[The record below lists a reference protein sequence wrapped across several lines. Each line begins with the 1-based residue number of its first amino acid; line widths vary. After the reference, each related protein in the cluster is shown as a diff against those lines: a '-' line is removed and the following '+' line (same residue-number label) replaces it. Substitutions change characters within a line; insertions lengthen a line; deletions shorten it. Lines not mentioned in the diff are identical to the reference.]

1 MPRTQ
6 QPSTGLGIEDELSFG
21 SDEDLIIDVGEI
33 ALPATVSDPV
43 PNAKTDKD
51 KKNRFKLS
59 GKKKSEDASVLASA
73 QSQHNTREMRDTSS
87 KKEKKGK
94 DGSGLASASLVL
106 DPQMESVLD
115 LTSGAAYYSAGS
127 ASGGSTPSL
136 PSLTSGSTTSSKKK
150 GGFRN
155 ALKGLGMK
163 KESEQSSLFA
173 TRQREKLDKL
183 KQVQSIDSFST
194 GEYSMQ
200 PSVDLSLSTYSSRR
214 TDTTMSSVYH
224 HLTPTNAPGTKSGA
238 EKEDSLHSKST
249 SVSSVT
255 PSRPS
260 SYANTDRHLPA
271 SNNKSILEKFP
282 EAPTTKQTIPL
293 SNPSSLSFRAPSPF
307 LNPAL
312 TSILL
317 PSFPATP
324 SSLENIQ
331 ILSTTVIRRTRSS
344 SVEKERSSS
353 LRNLAGGL
361 GNGSSSSSKRPI
373 WVSQQMVLTS
383 FKVGGNT
390 PVGSLNPEA
399 TSIIPS
405 ESGTDGA
412 KTTAHLHI
420 FSIPTVT
427 PRSSF
432 KSSTS
437 PIKPSP
443 PQPQVELERMMLK
456 ADSTAGFWE
465 EDSGERKFVMRI
477 GFGYGKGEEKEGEGV
492 EWIVEMRNAEQ
503 LREWIQQIKS
513 IAVVIRAERE
523 GHGHAIREAFSSGS
537 ARGDD
542 LALALNMQRLTSS
555 HSIMSRSASYQSGS
569 TGTPVRSSVSSHTGH
584 PPRKEDLPEAP
595 TPSPASVS
603 NAEEVKEEA
612 AKEESPMLLPD
623 EIRGRLGRL
632 DLGSYSPPTSVP
644 NIRRASETSLSPA
657 KLNQP
662 IPAKLPPPTGAPP
675 SIPEFAVPA
684 PQEKEK
690 KDLTEAEKIRLEAQ
704 AFTPTP
710 VAPISVPAAS
720 SSALQAPEQ
729 AADAQSIHSIP
740 SVSSKTSTTG
750 SRRRAAKK
758 MALDIM
764 SEFNESGMGDFEVED
779 EVPINEDRARAVR
792 FA

>member
-51 KKNRFKLS
+51 KKSRFKLS
-59 GKKKSEDASVLASA
+59 GKKKSEDASVLASS
-73 QSQHNTREMRDTSS
+73 QSQHSTREMRDTSR

-115 LTSGAAYYSAGS
+115 LTSGGAYYSAGS

-173 TRQREKLDKL
+173 SRQREKLDKL

-224 HLTPTNAPGTKSGA
+224 HLTSTNAPGTKSRA

-260 SYANTDRHLPA
+260 SFANTDRHPPA

-282 EAPTTKQTIPL
+282 ETPTTKQTIPL

-361 GNGSSSSSKRPI
+361 GNGSSSSSKRPT

-390 PVGSLNPEA
+390 PVGSPNPEA
-399 TSIIPS
+399 TPVIPS

-420 FSIPTVT
+420 FSIPAVT
-427 PRSSF
+427 PRSSL
-432 KSSTS
+432 KSSAS
-437 PIKPSP
+437 PIKSSP

-465 EDSGERKFVMRI
+465 EDSGERKFIMRI

-492 EWIVEMRNAEQ
+492 EWIVEMRNA
-503 LREWIQQIKS
+503 
-513 IAVVIRAERE
+513 AEKE

-555 HSIMSRSASYQSGS
+555 HSIMSRSASYRSGS

-584 PPRKEDLPEAP
+584 PPRKEDLPAAP
-595 TPSPASVS
+595 TPPPASVR
-603 NAEEVKEEA
+603 NGEEVKEEA
-612 AKEESPMLLPD
+612 AKEESPMLPPD

-632 DLGSYSPPTSVP
+632 DLGLYSPPTSVP

-704 AFTPTP
+704 ASTPTP

>member
-51 KKNRFKLS
+51 KKSRFKLS
-59 GKKKSEDASVLASA
+59 GKKKSEDASVLASS
-73 QSQHNTREMRDTSS
+73 QSQHNTREMRDTSR

-115 LTSGAAYYSAGS
+115 LTSGGAYYSAGS

-173 TRQREKLDKL
+173 SRQREKLDKL

-224 HLTPTNAPGTKSGA
+224 HLTSTNAPGTKSRA

-260 SYANTDRHLPA
+260 SFANTDRHPPA

-282 EAPTTKQTIPL
+282 ETPTTKQTIPL

-331 ILSTTVIRRTRSS
+331 ILSTTVIRRTRNS

-361 GNGSSSSSKRPI
+361 GNGSSSSSKRPT

-390 PVGSLNPEA
+390 PVGSPNPEA
-399 TSIIPS
+399 TPVIPS

-420 FSIPTVT
+420 FSIPAVT
-427 PRSSF
+427 PRSSL
-432 KSSTS
+432 KSLAS
-437 PIKPSP
+437 PIKSSP

-492 EWIVEMRNAEQ
+492 EWIVEMRNA
-503 LREWIQQIKS
+503 
-513 IAVVIRAERE
+513 AEKE

-555 HSIMSRSASYQSGS
+555 HSIMSRSASYRSGS

-584 PPRKEDLPEAP
+584 PPRKEDLPAAP
-595 TPSPASVS
+595 TPPPASVS
-603 NAEEVKEEA
+603 NGEEVKEEA

-632 DLGSYSPPTSVP
+632 DLGLYSPPTSVP

-690 KDLTEAEKIRLEAQ
+690 KNLTEAEKIRLEAQ
-704 AFTPTP
+704 ASTPTP
-710 VAPISVPAAS
+710 LAPISVPAAS

>member
-51 KKNRFKLS
+51 KKSRFKLS

-73 QSQHNTREMRDTSS
+73 QSQHNTREMRDTSR

-127 ASGGSTPSL
+127 ASGASTPSL
-136 PSLTSGSTTSSKKK
+136 QSLTSGSITSSKKK

-155 ALKGLGMK
+155 VLKGLGMK

-214 TDTTMSSVYH
+214 TDTTMSSVHH

-260 SYANTDRHLPA
+260 SYANTDRHPPA

-293 SNPSSLSFRAPSPF
+293 GNPSSLSFRAPSPF

-361 GNGSSSSSKRPI
+361 GNGSPSSKRPI

-383 FKVGGNT
+383 FKIGGNT
-390 PVGSLNPEA
+390 PVGSPNPEA
-399 TSIIPS
+399 TPVIPS

-427 PRSSF
+427 PRSSL

-477 GFGYGKGEEKEGEGV
+477 GFGYGKGEKKEGEGM
-492 EWIVEMRNAEQ
+492 EWIVEMRNA
-503 LREWIQQIKS
+503 
-513 IAVVIRAERE
+513 AEKE

-542 LALALNMQRLTSS
+542 LARALNMQRLTSS
-555 HSIMSRSASYQSGS
+555 HSIMSRSASYRSGS

-584 PPRKEDLPEAP
+584 PPRKEELPEAP

-603 NAEEVKEEA
+603 NAEEVKKEA

-632 DLGSYSPPTSVP
+632 DLGLYSPPTCVP

-657 KLNQP
+657 KLNQA

-704 AFTPTP
+704 ASTPTP

-720 SSALQAPEQ
+720 SGALQAPEQ

>member
-51 KKNRFKLS
+51 KKSRFKLS
-59 GKKKSEDASVLASA
+59 GKKKSEDANVLASA
-73 QSQHNTREMRDTSS
+73 QSQHNTREMRDTSR

-173 TRQREKLDKL
+173 TRQRGKLDKL

-224 HLTPTNAPGTKSGA
+224 HLTSTNAPGTKSRA

-255 PSRPS
+255 PSH
-260 SYANTDRHLPA
+260 ANTDRHPPA

-331 ILSTTVIRRTRSS
+331 ILSTTVIRCTRSS

-353 LRNLAGGL
+353 LRNLAGGF

-390 PVGSLNPEA
+390 PVGSPNPEA
-399 TSIIPS
+399 TPVIPS

-427 PRSSF
+427 PRSSL
-432 KSSTS
+432 KPSTS

-492 EWIVEMRNAEQ
+492 EWIVEMRNA
-503 LREWIQQIKS
+503 
-513 IAVVIRAERE
+513 AEKE

-555 HSIMSRSASYQSGS
+555 HSIMSRSASYRSGS

-595 TPSPASVS
+595 TPSPAPVS

-632 DLGSYSPPTSVP
+632 DLGLYSPPPTSVP
-644 NIRRASETSLSPA
+644 NMRRASETSLSPA

-704 AFTPTP
+704 ASTPTP

-720 SSALQAPEQ
+720 SSALQAPER